1 MQEEVGLRI
10 AVIGIGAI
18 GGAIAADLADL
29 GRHGMVLCAR
39 TPFDRLR
46 VRHPQGVSEVSVE
59 IATTPEDA
67 AARFDSAPDW
77 VLLVTKAH
85 QSDGARPWLAAL
97 CGSSTRIAV
106 LQNGVDH
113 VERVQPLAPD
123 GTEVLPVVVQVPSER
138 TGPGRIEQSHTGLL
152 FVPDDAAGQAF
163 AALFE
168 GGRTQVRPT
177 ADFKSQAWWK
187 LLSNAAIGG
196 VCALAVR
203 PNRVAGEPDVRAL
216 VLDLMREV
224 AAVGR
229 AEGAVLPNDA
239 PEKALGLML
248 SAAPD
253 HWGSIA
259 LDRREGRPMEWQAR
273 NAVVGRLARRHGI
286 ATPLND
292 AITTLLRLADAT
304 GS

>member
-1 MQEEVGLRI
+1 MGIALVG
-10 AVIGIGAI
+10 VGAI

-29 GRHGMVLCAR
+29 GRHDLVLCAR
-39 TPFDRLR
+39 TPFDRLQ
-46 VRHPQGVSEVSVE
+46 VRHPHGVSEVRVE
-59 IATTPEDA
+59 PATTPEDA
-67 AARFDSAPDW
+67 AARFDGSPPW

-85 QSDGARPWLAAL
+85 QSDGARPWLTAL
-97 CGSSTRIAV
+97 CGRNTRVAV

-123 GTEVLPVVVQVPSER
+123 GTEVLPVVVQVPCER
-138 TGPGRIEQSHTGLL
+138 TAPGRIEQSHTWLL
-152 FVPDDAAGQAF
+152 FVPDDAAGRAF

-203 PNRVAGEPDVRAL
+203 SNRVAGEPDVRAL

-229 AEGAVLPNDA
+229 AEGAVLPDDA
-239 PEKALGLML
+239 PEKALGLIL

-253 HWGSIA
+253 HWG
-259 LDRREGRPMEWQAR
+259 
-273 NAVVGRLARRHGI
+273 
-286 ATPLND
+286 
-292 AITTLLRLADAT
+292 
-304 GS
+304 